1 MNDRYLYRAKRI
13 DNGEWAEGYYVRGLD
28 MYEKEVHLIF
38 EPTTIF
44 YSHGETDGFVE
55 VDPSTIC
62 QCTGLR
68 DKNGKLIYEKNI
80 VRDEDGSV
88 GIVEFGVW
96 NYYSIGFYIRWLSGN
111 AKYYRN
117 ELGYWATKVEIIGS
131 AFDNPE
137 LLEVE
142 T

>member
-117 ELGYWATKVEIIGS
+117 ELGYWAPKVEIIGS

>member
-1 MNDRYLYRAKRI
+1 MEGYLYRLSENHHPFI
-13 DNGEWAEGYYVRGLD
+13 MLSDGYGESYA
-28 MYEKEVHLIF
+28 
-38 EPTTIF
+38 
-44 YSHGETDGFVE
+44 

-62 QCTGLR
+62 QCAGSKDR
-68 DKNGKLIYEKNI
+68 NGKKIYEKNI

-117 ELGYWATKVEIIGS
+117 ELGYWAPKVEIIGS
-131 AFDNPE
+131 TFDNLE
-137 LLEVE
+137 LLEVGG
-142 T
+142 